1 MEHKEAALLLPD
13 LIWRRLENR
22 VHAEVMDHVAD
33 CEECKELKQSYD
45 VLSEAMLHDEALRSA
60 GHLSSEETAA
70 FGSRTE
76 KIEGAELIRI
86 AAHLRGCAACAGD
99 VEAVRQAH
107 LVTAGGPAEEPAGL
121 RRFGLATFFYPKM
134 SAALAGGITLA
145 VVAVAGFV
153 AYRRLP
159 QLQGQIEA
167 LRSEQTRLETRV
179 RELSGSLERATEDL
193 RRASRWS
200 GAVGYLYLTG
210 GARGEQRAASMTLKA
225 GQPFAFI
232 ALRPDLPASSLPS
245 EVVFSFA
252 IRAEGER
259 TVWQTDLAGGEL
271 AGYLS
276 AMDAV
281 LFQIPAAQIPPGR
294 YTLTMTRRDDASGKP
309 ILTSRFEVVTP

>member
-13 LIWRRLENR
+13 LIQRRLENR
-22 VHAEVMDHVAD
+22 VHAEVMDHVTD

-45 VLSEAMLHDEALRSA
+45 VLSEAMLHDEAQRSA
-60 GHLSSEETAA
+60 GHLSSEEAAA

-76 KIEGAELIRI
+76 KIEEADLIRI

-107 LVTAGGPAEEPAGL
+107 HVTAGGPAEQPAAL
-121 RRFGLATFFYPKM
+121 RRFGLATLFYPKM
-134 SAALAGGITLA
+134 SAALAGGLTLA
-145 VVAVAGFV
+145 AVAVAGFV
-153 AYRRLP
+153 MYRRLP

-167 LRSEQTRLETRV
+167 LRSEQTRLEARV
-179 RELSGSLERATEDL
+179 RELSGTLERATEDL
-193 RRASRWS
+193 RRASGWS

-210 GARGEQRAASMTLKA
+210 GARGEQRTASLTLKA

-245 EVVFSFA
+245 GVVFSFA
-252 IRAEGER
+252 IRADDEQ
-259 TVWQTDLAGGEL
+259 TVWQTDLDGEEL

-281 LFQIPAAQIPPGR
+281 LFQIPATQIPPGR
-294 YTLTMTRRDDASGKP
+294 YTITMARKDDVSTKP
-309 ILTSRFEVVTP
+309 ILTTSFEVTAP